1 MMNFVS
7 TQRGLSLIGLLIG
20 LLISVL
26 CILASLTLYK
36 TMIRVAAESTV
47 DSRHDGQI
55 ATASLVIQMEVQT
68 AGYGIANADLDD
80 VLQDAPSVGQ
90 QRLLWRYS
98 PGPNHGT
105 TFECRGLHEHEVVEN
120 GETFRVLRV
129 IKGTGCNGTAA
140 LSSFNWSTEV
150 SVLGRWR
157 VFDDGV
163 SATGLDDHIATHKT
177 LFKFM
182 VSSIGS
188 PCTPFGAETGTAQNH
203 LKLQVTAPGS
213 ANLQG
218 AVGVALNTYDYC
230 LANTYPT

>member
-1 MMNFVS
+1 MNTLS

-36 TMIRVAAESTV
+36 TLIRVATESTI

-68 AGYGIANADLDD
+68 AGYGIADADEDD
-80 VLQDAPSVGQ
+80 VLADAPTVGE
-90 QRLLWRYS
+90 QRFLWRYS
-98 PGPNHGT
+98 PDQGT
-105 TFECRGLHEHEVVEN
+105 TFECRGLHEYQVVE
-120 GETFRVLRV
+120 GVETFRVLRV

-140 LSSFNWSTEV
+140 LSSFNWTTEV

-163 SATGLDDHIATHKT
+163 SATGLDAHIATHKT
-177 LFKFM
+177 LFKFT
-182 VSSIGS
+182 VPSLTGS
-188 PCTPFGAETGTAQNH
+188 PCTPFGAGSGTTQNH
-203 LKLQVTAPGS
+203 LQLQVTAPGS

-218 AVGVALNTYDYC
+218 AVGVPLNTYSYC